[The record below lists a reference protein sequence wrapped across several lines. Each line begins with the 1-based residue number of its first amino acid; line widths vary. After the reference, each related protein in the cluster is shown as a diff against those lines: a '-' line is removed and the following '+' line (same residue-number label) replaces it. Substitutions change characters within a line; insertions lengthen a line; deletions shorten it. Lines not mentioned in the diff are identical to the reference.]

1 MKKTN
6 LFYASAIMMACAFGM
21 QSCSVEGN
29 PSGSIDAAKQSYVY
43 DFAAVA
49 NAGQNPAK
57 FNGNNGNGQGFPW
70 WESAED
76 PDRDRNGYKGYKW
89 EEGSLLPE
97 VCHVFLFNNQI
108 NGNVKNGGLQVTQNT
123 CAVAID
129 GVQAG
134 STVKIFYT
142 APEVVDQVSLQDV
155 TFYTVNKDADGD
167 AAFGK
172 DAKTTGEVTPACV
185 VGESSGQPYGDPS
198 VNNFADLSAYSK
210 LIVVTTEGAPRF
222 LFNRDI
228 VEGQWAENEAESH
241 LIDNTKG
248 GWSAKYFSSEE
259 KDGVT
264 TWTVDLALMVKEKGY
279 AHLHA
284 IKGANWANCTVTSM
298 ILEGY
303 PYEENMIWAVG
314 DGSKCNGG
322 VPLSTALVEGEL
334 AVSGVTAVPS
344 GAEITVLTA
353 DPYNKSLP
361 HIVVKAKKGMVITKV
376 VIDDAIKE

>member
-1 MKKTN
+1 MKKTKF
-6 LFYASAIMMACAFGM
+6 LYASAIMMACAFGM
-21 QSCSVEGN
+21 QSCSVEDN
-29 PSGSIDAAKQSYVY
+29 PAESIDSVKGPYVY

-49 NAGQNPAK
+49 EAGQNPVK
-57 FNGNNGNGQGFPW
+57 FNGNNASGQGFPW

-97 VCHVFLFNNQI
+97 VCHVWLFNNQI
-108 NGNVKNGGLQVTQNT
+108 NNNVTDGGLQVTQNS

-129 GVQAG
+129 GVQSG

-142 APEVVDQVSLQDV
+142 APEKADQTSLKDLPFGTWSAWVDGEL
-155 TFYTVNKDADGD
+155 
-167 AAFGK
+167 
-172 DAKTTGEVTPACV
+172 TTPSNPDWNEGA
-185 VGESSGQPYGDPS
+185 SSGQPYGDGS
-198 VNNFADLSAYSK
+198 VIRYADLSAFAK

-228 VEGQWAENEAESH
+228 DEGQWNENEAESH

-248 GWSAKYFSSEE
+248 GWSAKYFTSEE
-259 KDGVT
+259 QADGST
-264 TWTVDLALMVKEKGY
+264 IWTVDLALMVKEKGY

-284 IKGANWANCTVTSM
+284 IKGANWANCTATSM
-298 ILEGY
+298 KVEGF
-303 PYEENMIWAVG
+303 PTVENMIWAVG
-314 DGSKCNGG
+314 DGSKNNGG
-322 VPLSTALVEGEL
+322 APLSTATVDGVA

-344 GAEITVLTA
+344 GAEIKVLTA
-353 DPYNKSLP
+353 APYVKSLP

-376 VIDDAIKE
+376 VITNVAE